1 MTVHASVCFL
11 PPGKKQPNTCAW
23 LLLPSGAVAH
33 VVLCPRQ
40 NLTGTVTCRH
50 SFMNFDIR
58 STEKP
63 ASQGGNLRFYAI
75 IVTTSAII
83 IHEQIKCKENFLNFP
98 TFFAFSGKCT
108 VFPRKC
114 PCFGHVHG
122 KMAHDQR
129 GSPPPLR
136 YYPYSLNRSRGSS
149 GIPVTSNT
157 PRTVPAAPPVP
168 LLLPILRG
176 PGLQLLRCLYY
187 FQYSANR
194 ACSSSGSFTPVRDW
208 SFAVFLSPL
217 KPVVRY
223 TAPW

>member
-98 TFFAFSGKCT
+98 TFFAFSEKCT
-108 VFPRKC
+108 VFPGKR

-122 KMAHDQR
+122 KMPHTKR

-136 YYPYSLNRSRGSS
+136 CFRYFREPQ
-149 GIPVTSNT
+149 
-157 PRTVPAAPPVP
+157 PR
-168 LLLPILRG
+168 
-176 PGLQLLRCLYY
+176 LLRHLCY
-187 FQYSANR
+187 FRYSANC
-194 ACSSSGSFTPVRDW
+194 ACSSSGAFVISDTP
-208 SFAVFLSPL
+208 
-217 KPVVRY
+217 
-223 TAPW
+223 